1 MSIPLSSTFSHSLSA
16 ILLQL
21 LPPRRVNRM
30 CLEWLADGLVSPFVP
45 QQKRQRPKTSQDRKY
60 KLENKSTYLEQAKA
74 RESGKIIMLRHP
86 IPSTKLPPYV
96 AFICFRVNFALTL
109 LLFSGASQSRARLFH
124 NFHFDF
130 LVVNL
135 LLLYVCRLSYT
146 KNQNLPSN
154 AERKKKKKG
163 SWRLVVKKR
172 GRRAALSD
180 YGLQASLSPSLSFE
194 LL

>member
-1 MSIPLSSTFSHSLSA
+1 M
-16 ILLQL
+16 
-21 LPPRRVNRM
+21 
-30 CLEWLADGLVSPFVP
+30 VSPFVP

-154 AERKKKKKG
+154 AERKKKE
-163 SWRLVVKKR
+163 KR
-172 GRRAALSD
+172 ELAPGCKETRKTSSVIGLWPPGFALS
-180 YGLQASLSPSLSFE
+180 LSLFRALIICMPTAASRGIVKTF
-194 LL
+194 